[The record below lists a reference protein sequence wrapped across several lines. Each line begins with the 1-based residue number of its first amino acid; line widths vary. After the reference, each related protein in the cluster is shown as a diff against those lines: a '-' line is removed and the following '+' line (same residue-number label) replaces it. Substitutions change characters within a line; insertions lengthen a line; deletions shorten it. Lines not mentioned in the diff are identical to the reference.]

1 MAKIGAKAGWHG
13 NYVESIT
20 AAKTLVAGDS
30 GKVFMVSDPGSA
42 GYTITLPLPADAG
55 AGFTAKFI
63 ISTDVLSDGA
73 GEDVIMTD
81 GTKDKMVI
89 NYIDSADA
97 DASSNVA
104 TSVVHDLGADT
115 IGFDHTAVKGDFID
129 LFTDGTT
136 WYGYG
141 ISGVNAG
148 VLVAS

>member
-1 MAKIGAKAGWHG
+1 MAKLGAKAGWHG

-20 AAKTLVAGDS
+20 AAKTLVTGDS

-73 GEDVIMTD
+73 GEDVIITD
-81 GTKDKMVI
+81 GTADSMVI
-89 NYIDSADA
+89 SYVDA
-97 DASSNVA
+97 EDASTA
-104 TSVVHDLGADT
+104 SVVHDLDADT

-136 WYGYG
+136 WYANGM
-141 ISGVNAG
+141 SGVNAG
-148 VLVAS
+148 VLVTAS